1 MLLRDMIQGMP
12 YLRQTRGNIDI
23 AIKSIVSVS
32 QEKAENG
39 LFFCIVGGHVD
50 AHEFAS
56 QAVENGCVALIVE
69 RFIKDV
75 KVPQV
80 LVSNARAAMSRIAAK
95 FYGDPAKNMRLV
107 GITGTKG
114 KTTTTYML
122 KAICENAGFK
132 CGLIGTTGAMIGSEH
147 LDCELTTPNPIEL
160 QKILRLM
167 ADSGVQI
174 VCMEISAHAVEMFR
188 LDGLTFEIGCYTNL
202 SRDHLNYFHTMQRYF
217 EAKKRF
223 FANGMVQNATINA
236 DDEKAAQII
245 EGLSMPHITY
255 GICVNADV
263 FARDIEIMESGMRF
277 CIRLHGTQDIDLDM
291 RLTGRFNVYNALAAA
306 SCALIMGID
315 TKWIQ
320 KGLNGIKNVPGRM
333 EVLQT
338 DTPYKVILDFS
349 HTPVALENILT
360 TVRQFT
366 KKRIIA
372 LYGCGGDR
380 DIGKREM
387 MGEIGGR
394 FADYCILTSD
404 NPRLED
410 PMVILDSIEA
420 GIKPTGTPYEV
431 IEDRRK
437 AIRRALEMAEEGDVI
452 ILAGK
457 GAETWQEIKGVRRAF
472 DEKVIVSELLKEMQ
486 MTSGREVET

>member
-1 MLLRDMIQGMP
+1 MLLREMLKGMP
-12 YLRQTRGNIDI
+12 YLKQIKGNMDTDI
-23 AIKSIVSVS
+23 NTLVSVS
-32 QEKAENG
+32 QDKTNKG

-50 AHEFAS
+50 AHQFAPE
-56 QAVENGCVALIVE
+56 AVKNGCIALVVE
-69 RFIKDV
+69 RYLKDID
-75 KVPQV
+75 VPQV
-80 LVSNARAAMSRIAAK
+80 IVSNARAAMARMAAIFFGNPSK
-95 FYGDPAKNMRLV
+95 SMRLV

-122 KAICENAGFK
+122 KAVCEKAGFK

-160 QKILRLM
+160 QKLLRLM
-167 ADSGVQI
+167 ADSGVQV
-174 VCMEISAHAVEMFR
+174 VCMEISAHAVEMYR
-188 LDGLTFEIGCYTNL
+188 LDGLTFEVGCYTNL

-217 EAKKRF
+217 DAKKRF
-223 FANGMVQNATINA
+223 FTDGMIQNAAINA
-236 DDEKAAQII
+236 DDEKAEQII
-245 EGLSMPHITY
+245 AELNMPHITY

-263 FARDIEIMESGMRF
+263 FARDIEIMETGMRF
-277 CIRLHGTQDIDLDM
+277 CIRLHSTQEINLDM
-291 RLTGRFNVYNALAAA
+291 RMTGKFNVYNALAAA

-315 TKWIQ
+315 SESIQ
-320 KGLNGIKNVPGRM
+320 KGLNDIKVVPGRM

-366 KKRIIA
+366 KKRVIA

-380 DIGKREM
+380 DIGKRTM

-404 NPRLED
+404 NPRFED
-410 PMVILDSIEA
+410 PMTILNSIES
-420 GIKPTGTPYEV
+420 GIKQTGTPYEV
-431 IEDRRK
+431 IEDRRE
-437 AIRRALEMAEEGDVI
+437 AIRRALEMAEEGDVV

-457 GAETWQEIKGVRRAF
+457 GAETWQERMGVRRSF

-486 MTSGREVET
+486 MTTIREVET